1 MEAIM
6 KLTPQKEAFFEEG
19 DQFFLRNEK
28 KYEKNDKPEFVNLFS
43 KYVKISDHVLE
54 VGSGNGLHLAM
65 LTERKNCKASAL
77 EPSALAIADGQ
88 AKYPTISF
96 YQGTAEKLPLA
107 DASVDF
113 LFFGFCLYL
122 IDRSLLCQVIAEADR
137 VLKDGGFIGVVDFDP
152 VTQHRRPYVHRSG
165 IYSYKMNYA
174 SLFLAFPQYAEVEKH
189 AFSHYDESFHLD
201 QNERVAAWVLHKSLE
216 QGWPLIASA

>member
-1 MEAIM
+1 M

-28 KYEKNDKPEFVNLFS
+28 KYEKNEQPAFVDLFS
-43 KYVKISDHVLE
+43 KYVKRSDHVLE

-65 LTERKNCKASAL
+65 LTSGKSCKAFAL

-88 AKYPTISF
+88 KKYPSVHF
-96 YQGTAEKLPLA
+96 YQGTADKLPVP
-107 DASVDF
+107 DASIDF

-137 VLKDGGFIGVVDFDP
+137 VLKDGGFIGLVDFDP
-152 VTQHRRPYVHRSG
+152 AVPHRRPYVHKPG
-165 IYSYKMNYA
+165 LYSYKMNHA
-174 SLFLAFPQYAEVEKH
+174 SLFLAFPQYVEVEKH
-189 AFSHYDESFHLD
+189 AFSHYEESFHLD
-201 QNERVAAWVLHKSLE
+201 PNERVAAWVLHKSNE
-216 QGWPLIASA
+216 QGWPLITGV

>member
-1 MEAIM
+1 VEKMM

-28 KYEKNDKPEFVNLFS
+28 KYEKSDKPEFVNLFS
-43 KYVKISDHVLE
+43 KYVRESCHVLE
-54 VGSGNGLHLAM
+54 IGSGNGLHLAM
-65 LTERKNCKASAL
+65 LIEGKNCAASAL
-77 EPSALAIADGQ
+77 EPSLLAITDGKM
-88 AKYPTISF
+88 KYPTIHF

-152 VTQHRRPYVHRSG
+152 ATQHRRPYVHRPG

-174 SLFLAFPQYAEVEKH
+174 SLFLAFPQYVEVEKH
-189 AFSHYDESFHLD
+189 AFSHHDEFFNQD
-201 QNERVAAWVLHKSLE
+201 QNERVAAWVLHKSFD
-216 QGWPLIASA
+216 QGWPLIVGA